1 MLVDLA
7 SEGALVEPR
16 GRPLIHCQ
24 LFGTQF
30 IRTVMSVG
38 NELVQYQAAHG
49 PDHIAFIRIRP
60 SRDPKSRT
68 GPLLDANG
76 NAPLRNL
83 RRVHSVTSTEIQG
96 ALEYMQS
103 QQWLSPLVIGRHADP
118 IDGGAAFDWHEH
130 VTAQINPEC
139 SKDLSRYLYGKFGR
153 GRVWISSEEEPGVP
167 RDLVRSGCY
176 AAAKLANRGYDDISD
191 EHLLEFIAQSHRLRR
206 IEVAGP
212 IRAARDAKRERG
224 LQQAGVSPARGP
236 EAEIAKIL
244 ADRDDMLSD
253 RGVDILSD
261 GVDADAIL
269 SATTNGDVEPAPPA
283 NREAAQEVPRS
294 ARLLRCHFAYVG
306 LTLRWVALV
315 SDYAGFEDL
324 RSRYDLGLDIAEA
337 KALAARAAHLLS
349 SNPVI
354 PESTKDESLD
364 FESLVEWGPLP
375 YEGGVSGGSTA
386 GTGRPT
392 AEPQRDRG
400 PKAASSDETA
410 GSIPAAAGA
419 GRPTAEPQRDRGPKA
434 ASSDETAGST
444 PAAAGAGRPYPITP
458 ENESS
463 GPAELNSI
471 ECRECSDMSRFG
483 LGGLTLEL
491 TVQSDHGRATATL
504 RVGLPAPSCSNGGSA
519 RIAG

>member
-1 MLVDLA
+1 MVRPCLSERSGLTGHAPQIDQYLNRFLGPELSRSAAGPRRRRSQQFPVVDSPNAAWGSQLMNYEQLPIFRTRAQAANSNRRAALDYQFAARWERLGGRPFRSNSPEVLVDLA

-38 NELVQYQAAHG
+38 HELVKYQASYG
-49 PDHIAFIRIRP
+49 PDHIVFIRIRP
-60 SRDPKSRT
+60 SRDPNSKT

-139 SKDLSRYLYGKFGR
+139 SKDLSKYLYGKFGR

-176 AAAKLANRGYDDISD
+176 PAAKLANRGYDDISD
-191 EHLLEFIAQSHRLRR
+191 ENLLEFIAQSHRLRR

-212 IRAARDAKRERG
+212 IRAARDAKREPG
-224 LQQAGVSPARGP
+224 LQQAGVASPARGP

-253 RGVDILSD
+253 RGNDILSD
-261 GVDADAIL
+261 GVAADAIL
-269 SATTNGDVEPAPPA
+269 SANSDVEPAPPA
-283 NREAAQEVPRS
+283 NRPDGGAAARPRS
-294 ARLLRCHFAYVG
+294 
-306 LTLRWVALV
+306 
-315 SDYAGFEDL
+315 
-324 RSRYDLGLDIAEA
+324 
-337 KALAARAAHLLS
+337 
-349 SNPVI
+349 
-354 PESTKDESLD
+354 
-364 FESLVEWGPLP
+364 
-375 YEGGVSGGSTA
+375 EG
-386 GTGRPT
+386 
-392 AEPQRDRG
+392 RDRRIHPG
-400 PKAASSDETA
+400 RHRHRH
-410 GSIPAAAGA
+410 IPA
-419 GRPTAEPQRDRGPKA
+419 Q
-434 ASSDETAGST
+434 
-444 PAAAGAGRPYPITP
+444 
-458 ENESS
+458 
-463 GPAELNSI
+463 
-471 ECRECSDMSRFG
+471 
-483 LGGLTLEL
+483 
-491 TVQSDHGRATATL
+491 
-504 RVGLPAPSCSNGGSA
+504 
-519 RIAG
+519 